1 MSQEINSNNIQ
12 DMAPEI
18 EQGNSFDLRS
28 FIGQII
34 SYLPWI
40 ILSLILS
47 FVLAKLFLRYKQPT
61 YNVEAKLLI
70 RDEKRADAGE
80 SEILKQLGT
89 GNGGF
94 SMDNEIEILT
104 SRTLMQKVVDSLNLN
119 VYIQQEGRVKKS
131 ITYGVGS
138 LLVLPYY

>member
-1 MSQEINSNNIQ
+1 MSQENNSNIIQ
-12 DMAPEI
+12 EQAPEI
-18 EQGNSFDLRS
+18 EQSSSFDLRS

-47 FVLAKLFLRYKQPT
+47 FVLAKVFLRYKQPT

-104 SRTLMQKVVDSLNLN
+104 SRTLMQRKGEKINYLWCW
-119 VYIQQEGRVKKS
+119 
-131 ITYGVGS
+131 ITFGFAILSSRSKG
-138 LLVLPYY
+138 